1 MSKKQIRINL
11 YLICSL
17 WRGFASMPT
26 MPEQSQNQV
35 RLAED
40 SIGNCT
46 QCLSNF
52 YQIFRLY
59 YKLNYKL
66 NELIRKH
73 LKIQFSLVK
82 A

>member
-1 MSKKQIRINL
+1 MSKNQIGINL

-26 MPEQSQNQV
+26 MPEQNQNQV

-40 SIGNCT
+40 SIQFVPNV
-46 QCLSNF
+46 
-52 YQIFRLY
+52 YQIIRKLRLNY
-59 YKLNYKL
+59 IYIYKLNQ
-66 NELIRKH
+66 LIRKN
-73 LKIQFSLVK
+73 LKIQYSLVR